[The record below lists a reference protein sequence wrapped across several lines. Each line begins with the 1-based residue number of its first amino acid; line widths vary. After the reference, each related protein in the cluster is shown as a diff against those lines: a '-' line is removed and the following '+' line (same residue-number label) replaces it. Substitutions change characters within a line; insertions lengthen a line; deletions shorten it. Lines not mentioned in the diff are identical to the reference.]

1 MPSTTDRP
9 LAGRTVLVAGAA
21 GTIGTAVAGTLAA
34 RGADLVLHGHDRS
47 PAIADLADGL
57 TRRHGVRTF
66 TVHGD
71 VTEPDQLAQMRD
83 TLLANAFG
91 ALDGLVNC
99 ITGFDGRPVSPQQL
113 SVKEFRRVVD
123 VDLVGCYVLVHELLP
138 LLTARPDAKV
148 VLFSSL
154 AAQRGRPGAAHLCA
168 AKAGV
173 RGLALGLARDLE
185 PLGVTLH
192 VLAPGPVGHHGGPTG
207 VPVSTPDQVAAVVA
221 VLSSAAGD
229 PLRGQVIE
237 LQGDP
242 PITQEAPR

>member
-1 MPSTTDRP
+1 MPPTTDRP
-9 LAGRTVLVAGAA
+9 LTGRTVFVAGAA
-21 GTIGTAVAGTLAA
+21 GTIGDVVATSLAA
-34 RGADLVLHGHDRS
+34 QGADLVLHGHDRS
-47 PAIADLADGL
+47 PAVADLATHL

-71 VTEPDQLAQMRD
+71 VTESGQLAQVRD
-83 TLLANAFG
+83 TLLANAIDG
-91 ALDGLVNC
+91 LDGLVNC
-99 ITGFDGRPVSPQQL
+99 TTGFDGRPVGPADL

-123 VDLVGCYVLVHELLP
+123 VDLVGSYVLVHELLP
-138 LLTARPDAKV
+138 LLTARGARV

-185 PLGVTLH
+185 PHGVTLH
-192 VLAPGPVGHHGGPTG
+192 VLAPGPVGAHGGPTG

-237 LQGDP
+237 LQGNP
-242 PITQEAPR
+242 RITEEAPR